1 MQFGNTVLCPRAS
14 TGYRAVARIVCF
26 DINGSTLRI
35 YACVCIFV
43 CVCILFCFVFFFAL
57 LCFVLFYSV
66 LSIVSLPSMIAKAD
80 ARRAES
86 SLVTSS
92 EKEILFL
99 LRGSRAPAAIIPVFF
114 TGLQPLC
121 LVKSGPFS
129 VQHTHTRTHT
139 HTRKV
144 LKLNWF
150 VIHQLL
156 STTANGALGFWHHR
170 QI

>member
-1 MQFGNTVLCPRAS
+1 MLCPCAS
-14 TGYRAVARIVCF
+14 TGYRVVARIVCF
-26 DINGSTLRI
+26 DINGSILRI

-43 CVCILFCFVFFFAL
+43 CVCILFCFVLLFFLLCFAL
-57 LCFVLFYSV
+57 LCSALFYSV
-66 LSIVSLPSMIAKAD
+66 LSVVSLLSLIATAD

-92 EKEILFL
+92 ETEILFL

-114 TGLQPLC
+114 KGLQSLC
-121 LVKSGPFS
+121 LIKSGPFS
-129 VQHTHTRTHT
+129 VR

-144 LKLNWF
+144 LKISWF
-150 VIHQLL
+150 VIRHLL
-156 STTANGALGFWHHR
+156 SIIEYRALGFWHHR